1 MAFPILAYINTGNLS
16 LSQSVLTHELL
27 SSSNSADSP
36 RNVLQIRCKYYHA
49 RITVQEI
56 LNEQDVNGVEAA
68 IVFFDA
74 DKDSSWQEA
83 QRWMDAIGRLDIPLR
98 LLVCHHI
105 PAKSHSHIGVVHK
118 QPAYHRVAVDKE
130 FELIELEPHP
140 DDIEEGEEFGV
151 QRIKSALEAHMW
163 PNMKLLDDPLS
174 KYAEHPLIPRLN
186 HTEKHCCDAVR
197 NEILPSGTADQSVSH
212 EGCDLLALI
221 KDERPTRNKQ
231 MNSSDCREI
240 QTVSENKSDQREPDG
255 SPDEDKKEE
264 LLDEQSFDSFERAFR
279 AVMTT
284 RERIGN
290 LDHNTRRKVA
300 EKLTLQLWRAVGGSL
315 DEIDGLSEASSN
327 EDQ

>member
-1 MAFPILAYINTGNLS
+1 
-16 LSQSVLTHELL
+16 
-27 SSSNSADSP
+27 
-36 RNVLQIRCKYYHA
+36 
-49 RITVQEI
+49 
-56 LNEQDVNGVEAA
+56 
-68 IVFFDA
+68 
-74 DKDSSWQEA
+74 
-83 QRWMDAIGRLDIPLR
+83 MDAIGRLDIPLR

-140 DDIEEGEEFGV
+140 DDIEE
-151 QRIKSALEAHMW
+151 
-163 PNMKLLDDPLS
+163 DDPLS

-212 EGCDLLALI
+212 EGCDLLALVEE
-221 KDERPTRNKQ
+221 ERPTRNKQ
-231 MNSSDCREI
+231 MNSSNCREI

-255 SPDEDKKEE
+255 SPDEDKEEE
-264 LLDEQSFDSFERAFR
+264 LLDDQSFDSFERAFR
-279 AVMTT
+279 AVVTT
-284 RERIGN
+284 RERISN
-290 LDHNTRRKVA
+290 LDHNTRRKMA